1 MMTLQEV
8 LKSVDSL
15 SIADQVFL
23 LDQLKMRLVKVE
35 GSTPEIVNNTLN
47 HDEERRSRIRSLKGK
62 YAHLSLSS
70 EEFAQRKQEEI
81 DWEDRNL

>member
-23 LDQLKMRLVKVE
+23 LDQLKMRLAKVE
-35 GSTPEIVNNTLN
+35 GLPPEIVNNTLN

-70 EEFAQRKQEEI
+70 DEFAQRKHEEI
-81 DWEDRNL
+81 DWEARNL